1 MMISPDLLDVYMHN
15 ANEIKPSHEKI
26 IISSN
31 DLQYW
36 SSLLHKVNGKSSNL
50 FSYSSL
56 YIA

>member
-1 MMISPDLLDVYMHN
+1 MISPDLLDVYMYN

-26 IISSN
+26 IISPN

-36 SSLLHKVNGKSSNL
+36 SSLLHKENGKSSNL

-56 YIA
+56 YIT